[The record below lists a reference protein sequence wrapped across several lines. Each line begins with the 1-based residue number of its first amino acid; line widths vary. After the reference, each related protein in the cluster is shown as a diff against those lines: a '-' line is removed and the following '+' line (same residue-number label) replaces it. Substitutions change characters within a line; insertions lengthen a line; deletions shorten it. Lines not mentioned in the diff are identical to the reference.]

1 MKILL
6 VLLALP
12 ILAFSCN
19 TKIDEEDN
27 IPTSKTELLTSLSE
41 IDDTVK
47 SETEVNTETLSI
59 ENNALAAKPLLIA
72 RGSEPGW
79 YAEFFKDRLRL
90 LLDYGKDS
98 VLVEA
103 NFSEVAKAKSFKSSY
118 TKATTGKGKTKVI
131 ALAIVIDIKSC
142 TEEASGEK
150 RERTITIKYNG
161 KTYKGCAT
169 AK

>member
-1 MKILL
+1 MKILPF
-6 VLLALP
+6 LLALP
-12 ILAFSCN
+12 FFAFSCN
-19 TKIDEEDN
+19 TKISEEDN

-41 IDDTVK
+41 IEDTIK
-47 SETEVNTETLSI
+47 QETEVKTEIVSSEI
-59 ENNALAAKPLLIA
+59 SLATKPLLIA

-98 VLVEA
+98 VFVEA
-103 NFSEVAKAKSFKSSY
+103 NFSDVVKAKSFKSSY
-118 TKATTGKGKTKVI
+118 TKATAGKGKTKVI

-142 TEEASGEK
+142 TEEASGDK
-150 RERTITIKYNG
+150 RERTITLKYNG
-161 KTYKGCAT
+161 KTYRGCAT

>member
-1 MKILL
+1 MKILF
-6 VLLALP
+6 VLFTLSF
-12 ILAFSCN
+12 LAFSCN
-19 TKIDEEDN
+19 AKINEEDN
-27 IPTSKTELLTSLSE
+27 LPTSKTELLTSLSE

-47 SETEVNTETLSI
+47 SESAVKTETVSTEI
-59 ENNALAAKPLLIA
+59 SLAAKPLLIA

-79 YAEFFKDRLRL
+79 YAEFFKDHLRL

-98 VLVEA
+98 ILVEA
-103 NFSEVAKAKSFKSSY
+103 NFSDVAKAKSFKSSY
-118 TKATTGKGKTKVI
+118 TKSSAGKGKTKAI

-150 RERTITIKYNG
+150 RERTITLKYNG

>member
-1 MKILL
+1 MKLPL
-6 VLLALP
+6 VLFAL
-12 ILAFSCN
+12 IFTAFSCN
-19 TKIDEEDN
+19 TKINEEDN
-27 IPTSKTELLTSLSE
+27 IPTSKTELLTTLSE

-47 SETEVNTETLSI
+47 SETDVKTETVSTEI
-59 ENNALAAKPLLIA
+59 SLAAKPLLIA

-79 YAEFFKDRLRL
+79 YAEFFKDHLRL

-103 NFSEVAKAKSFKSSY
+103 NFSDVVKAKSFKSSY
-118 TKATTGKGKTKVI
+118 TKATAGKGKTKAI

-142 TEEASGEK
+142 TEEASGDK
-150 RERTITIKYNG
+150 RERTITMKFNG